1 MGSETLTLSGSGAL
15 ATSAIGTGKTITLGS
30 LAISDNGGLASNYSL
45 SGTATMNVTARPVTV
60 SGSRVYDGTT
70 TINGTA
76 LTTVSNLAGS
86 DTLSVTGSGTSTA
99 DVGNSKSV
107 TLGSLALVSGS
118 GNAANYSLSSATVN
132 ITQRPLDLQASRI
145 YNGTVTINGSI
156 FLPLVILLVDKLYL
170 LMVLGQFHQLTLEL
184 EKL

>member
-1 MGSETLTLSGSGAL
+1 MVNSSDLTLTGLVGSETLTLSGSGAL

-76 LTTVSNLAGS
+76 LTTVSNLVGS
-86 DTLSVTGSGTSTA
+86 ETLALSVTGSGTSGRCG
-99 DVGNSKSV
+99 VVNR
-107 TLGSLALVSGS
+107 LHLV
-118 GNAANYSLSSATVN
+118 L
-132 ITQRPLDLQASRI
+132 
-145 YNGTVTINGSI
+145 
-156 FLPLVILLVDKLYL
+156 LP
-170 LMVLGQFHQLTLEL
+170 
-184 EKL
+184 